1 MLLSGPITGRLKLG
15 YLEFVAI
22 GGDGMPSHVGELLK
36 RLRLKAGFGL
46 RSFAEL
52 VEMKPSNLSAI
63 EHGRR
68 GLPNDSDKL
77 REIADA
83 LGLVEKSDEWKEFF
97 DAARSPGTLP
107 ADIGHL
113 ADRKLVPALL
123 RTIDNQNL
131 SDDQIQRLIAD
142 LQSAEGEGS

>member
-1 MLLSGPITGRLKLG
+1 MG
-15 YLEFVAI
+15 YFDFVAI
-22 GGDGMPSHVGELLK
+22 GGDGMHSHVGELLK

-63 EHGRR
+63 EHRRR
-68 GLPNDSDKL
+68 GLPNDSEKL

-83 LGLVEKSDEWKEFF
+83 LGLVEGSDEWKEFF

-123 RTIDNQNL
+123 RTIDNRNL

-142 LQSAEGEGS
+142 LQSPEGAGS

>member
-1 MLLSGPITGRLKLG
+1 MHSQ
-15 YLEFVAI
+15 
-22 GGDGMPSHVGELLK
+22 VGELLK
-36 RLRLKAGFGL
+36 TLRLKAGFGL
-46 RSFAEL
+46 RGFAEL

-83 LGLVEKSDEWKEFF
+83 LCLVEGSDEWREFF

-107 ADIGHL
+107 ADIVHL

-123 RTIDNQNL
+123 RTIDNRNL
-131 SDDQIQRLIAD
+131 TDDQIEILIAN
-142 LQSAEGEGS
+142 LQSGKGAEA